1 MPETIL
7 VVDDEDDI
15 RAVVRQ
21 MLAAEGYVVRDAAD
35 PHQALRLAAQEPVDL
50 LITDVVMPLMRG
62 TELAQRLLAVAPG
75 AKVLLMSAYKV
86 AEVDASGHPFIAKPF
101 TPQALTERVRLLLRD
116 VRSPFSRKPPRR
128 PGG

>member
-15 RAVVRQ
+15 GAVVRQ

-50 LITDVVMPLMRG
+50 LITDVVMPRMRG
-62 TELAQRLLAVAPG
+62 TELAQRLLAVAPA

-86 AEVDASGHPFIAKPF
+86 AEVDASGYPFIAKPF

-116 VRSPFSRKPPRR
+116 ARSPFSRKPPGR